1 MGSYLERECIPL
13 RCSNM
18 VWIISSSILYYLVT
32 KISERYVPTRYK
44 KGHETRRDKVSF
56 ILYFCLL
63 TLHFIISPGDNLD
76 NEGNSNQKCGGPY
89 TLTSSQEKSFFC
101 TPGIKGRYVN
111 IQIAGNNKKLAICE
125 VSVNPNPTGGLWT
138 SSLQIGRRKKCKCS
152 GYKNSEK
159 GRKCGMNR
167 PDEGLTLET
176 SAFKLFTVANWRL
189 KLSC

>member
-63 TLHFIISPGDNLD
+63 TLHVIISPGDNLD
-76 NEGNSNQKCGGPY
+76 NEGNLNQKCGGPY

-111 IQIAGNNKKLAICE
+111 IRIAGNNKKLAICE

-138 SSLQIGRRKKCKCS
+138 SSLQIGRRKKCKGS

-159 GRKCGMNR
+159 GRKCGSEVDNELPWR
-167 PDEGLTLET
+167 R
-176 SAFKLFTVANWRL
+176 ANARNVSL
-189 KLSC
+189 